1 MGCENLIMKKLYD
14 ILKIIKETNHTKA
27 INLRSIDM
35 RVMMKCPEVVYH
47 KELLIIINHLLEK
60 SYIEW
65 VRENSSVIITK
76 KGIEYLDGFEKNE

>member
-14 ILKIIKETNHTKA
+14 ILKIIKETNNTEA

-35 RVMMKCPEVVYH
+35 RGMMKCPEVVYH
-47 KELLIIINHLLEK
+47 KELLIIINNLLEK

>member
-1 MGCENLIMKKLYD
+1 MQKNIE

-27 INLRSIDM
+27 INLKSIDM
-35 RVMMKCPEVVYH
+35 RIMMKCPEVVYH

-60 SYIEW
+60 SYIAW

>member
-1 MGCENLIMKKLYD
+1 
-14 ILKIIKETNHTKA
+14 
-27 INLRSIDM
+27 M